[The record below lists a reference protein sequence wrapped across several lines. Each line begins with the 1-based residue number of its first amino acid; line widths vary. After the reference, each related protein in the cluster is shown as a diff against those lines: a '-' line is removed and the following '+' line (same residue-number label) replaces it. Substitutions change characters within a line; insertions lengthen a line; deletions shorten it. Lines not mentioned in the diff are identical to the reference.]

1 MITEECL
8 HCLKKA
14 QEMEAELGQIV
25 EKKNKTHKLNL
36 KVSRALWSG
45 NHPEQAAISHLQQIN
60 PSLAGPGRGGLKSDV
75 CARHLAN
82 RPEVFKSFLED
93 VAQGFSFE
101 AELDKLDLK
110 LIDPMHP
117 TPPTWTSSSAST
129 RSHSSSLAMEGTDE
143 FLDCSTIINPFSNG
157 SRTSQVLA

>member
-1 MITEECL
+1 
-8 HCLKKA
+8 
-14 QEMEAELGQIV
+14 MEAELGQIV

-117 TPPTWTSSSAST
+117 TRPLGPLQAQAQEVTPPAWPWKVLMSSSIVPPLST
-129 RSHSSSLAMEGTDE
+129 H
-143 FLDCSTIINPFSNG
+143 FLMAVALRRF
-157 SRTSQVLA
+157 